1 MNQAITAA
9 LLPDF
14 WVIIPARY
22 GSTRLSGKPLLDIHG
37 KPMIWHV
44 YQQAIA
50 SGAAR
55 VMIATDDDRIEK
67 VAKDFGAEVYLTDN
81 QHISGTDRV
90 AEAAYLAGAMPETL
104 IVNVQGDEPLIAPQL
119 IQQTAIALAKKPE
132 ANIATLGEPI
142 DQRAMLFNPHIV
154 KIVLDAKGFALYFSR
169 APIAWVR
176 SDFSWDQG
184 VIREEKINTGHVRH
198 LGIYAYRFDYLQ
210 YYTQLPICTLEQ
222 QESLEQ
228 LRVLFHG
235 GRIYVELAQTQSS
248 IGVDTEEDLMQVR
261 RFLAKNEYF

>member
-1 MNQAITAA
+1 MDQPIINT

-22 GSTRLSGKPLLDIHG
+22 GSTRLPGKPLLDIHG

-55 VMIATDDDRIEK
+55 VIIATDDDRIEK
-67 VAKDFGAEVYLTDN
+67 VAKAFGAEVYLTHH

-90 AEAAYLAGAMPETL
+90 AEAAYLAGAMPDTL

-119 IQQTAIALAKKPE
+119 IQQVAVALAKKTE
-132 ANIATLGEPI
+132 ANMATLGEPI
-142 DQRAMLFNPHIV
+142 EQWAMLFNPHIV
-154 KIVLDAKGFALYFSR
+154 KIVLNAEGFALYFSR

-176 SDFSWDQG
+176 SDFSWDKAMCK
-184 VIREEKINTGHVRH
+184 EEKINTGHVRH

-210 YYTQLPICTLEQ
+210 LYTQLPICTLEQ

-228 LRVLFHG
+228 LRVLFHD
-235 GRIYVELAQTQSS
+235 GRIYVELAQAQSS
-248 IGVDTEEDLMQVR
+248 IGVDTEEDLLQVR
-261 RFLAKNEYF
+261 CFLARNKSF

>member
-1 MNQAITAA
+1 MNLSKENV

-14 WVIIPARY
+14 WAIIPARY
-22 GSTRLSGKPLLDIHG
+22 GSSRLPGKPLLEIEG

-44 YQQAIA
+44 YQQACA

-55 VMIATDDDRIEK
+55 VIIATDDLRIESA
-67 VAKDFGAEVYLTDN
+67 AKAFGAEVYLTDTA
-81 QHISGTDRV
+81 HFSGTDRV
-90 AEAAYLAGAMPETL
+90 AEAASLAGAMAETL

-119 IQQTAIALAKKPE
+119 IQQTAYALAKKTE
-132 ANIATLGEPI
+132 ANIATLCEPI
-142 DQRAMLFNPHIV
+142 DNLAMLFNPNIV
-154 KIVLDAKGFALYFSR
+154 KIVRDVQGFALYFSR

-176 SDFSWDQG
+176 SDFSQNMS
-184 VIREEKINTGHVRH
+184 VSSEQKINTGHVRH

-210 YYTQLPICTLEQ
+210 SYIQLPICTLEQ

-235 GRIYVELAQTQSS
+235 GRIYVEPAQTHSS
-248 IGVDTEEDLMQVR
+248 IGVDTHEDLIEVR
-261 RFLAKNEYF
+261 RILAKN